1 MISMNDYT
9 GSVVTAGTSGH
20 RPGTIG
26 YRPLDIP
33 AMYLA
38 AAERIERQ
46 GLADPGDV
54 VTRRE
59 GVDFDSGRLS
69 VDAACRLAVGL
80 PAREADVDMDDAFAV
95 ARFDAVIGALR
106 IDLRCLPARWDGTE
120 LQTVHLL
127 RAAARARAA
136 QRRIQAPPV
145 EVAA

>member
-1 MISMNDYT
+1 MIDSYHKPL
-9 GSVVTAGTSGH
+9 GVVAATFGYRPRTFGH
-20 RPGTIG
+20 
-26 YRPLDIP
+26 RPLDIP

-38 AAERIERQ
+38 AADLIEDR
-46 GLADPGDV
+46 GLAEPGDD

-69 VDAACRLAVGL
+69 VDAACRLAIGL
-80 PAREADVDMDDAFAV
+80 PPRAADVDMDDAYQV

-127 RAAARARAA
+127 RAAARAREA
-136 QRRIQAPPV
+136 QQRMQNPPV